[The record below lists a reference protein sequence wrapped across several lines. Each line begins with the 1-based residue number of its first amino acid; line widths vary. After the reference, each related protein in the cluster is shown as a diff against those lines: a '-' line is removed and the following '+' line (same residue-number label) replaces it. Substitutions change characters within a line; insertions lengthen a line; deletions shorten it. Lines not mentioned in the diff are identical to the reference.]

1 MSYSLSLSGG
11 DGGGGGDVVRKMAAG
26 QVVNVRLQPMGVNAS
41 NQVAVFAN
49 IERAM
54 VGLGIFRAKE
64 RLGWGADANRGLIVF
79 RAPLSTGR
87 YTMRELANLVGP
99 AMRRMPAVGT
109 ARAAL
114 VTVTG
119 PRATGAV
126 VPAAAAAATPGAAAA
141 TPGAA
146 PDAAHPAD
154 PAAPVT
160 PEASLPADTGGGG
173 GGGGGGAEPEE
184 EGFFTKKIGP
194 VPVWAIGAGVLAL
207 GAGLVVFAIRKKP
220 AAMQAN
226 RRRVSRNPDDAETRI
241 AVAGLKKLRD
251 ELDRMHKSRPAEG
264 SPEYDREVEKI
275 ELVLQKFRSE
285 EPEYLPPPPDVIY
298 HEGGSESLESLFPI
312 PDAPIYEARVP
323 RRFARRP
330 GMEGYERDRGY
341 VGITEGES
349 IVLSDKAPFRRR

>member
-1 MSYSLSLSGG
+1 MSYSLAAMGTN
-11 DGGGGGDVVRKMAAG
+11 DDVVRKMAAG

-41 NQVAVFAN
+41 NQGAVFAN

-54 VGLGIFRAKE
+54 ASLGIFRGKE

-87 YTMRELANLVGP
+87 YTLREIAGLVGP

-126 VPAAAAAATPGAAAA
+126 VPAAAAAAAAAPAA

-146 PDAAHPAD
+146 PDAAPPAD
-154 PAAPVT
+154 PDAPVT

-173 GGGGGGAEPEE
+173 GGGGEPAE
-184 EGFFTKKIGP
+184 EGFFTKKVGP

-207 GAGLVVFAIRKKP
+207 GAGLVVFAMRKKP

-226 RRRVSRNPDDAETRI
+226 RRRVRRNPDEIHVNGED
-241 AVAGLKKLRD
+241 
-251 ELDRMHKSRPAEG
+251 S
-264 SPEYDREVEKI
+264 
-275 ELVLQKFRSE
+275 
-285 EPEYLPPPPDVIY
+285 LPPPPNEPYYEAANFPFSSADYYLPAPPDEIY
-298 HEGGSESLESLFPI
+298 YEGEGESMRAIDLPAEE
-312 PDAPIYEARVP
+312 PIYKARLP